1 MFDYICG
8 LIADR
13 GAQVRITEGTVCDI
27 HRISVEGIYPCGGR
41 YTTILYRRK
50 LLGGHVLP
58 HPSLIRVR
66 LIDLLD
72 WVNSLSPQSQREP
85 YEAAV
90 FHYRLTEIHPFN
102 GANGR
107 VARQLMAL
115 FLMKRGYD
123 PLLIRELFRFTRTHK
138 KLYIETLQCGELQG
152 EPVLFLLFIVYGLL
166 HAVKRVAKTRNIKLP
181 QLALIVRRGKRELR
195 DGMRT
200 LAAIPKFSS
209 AANSLLRLR

>member
-1 MFDYICG
+1 M
-8 LIADR
+8 
-13 GAQVRITEGTVCDI
+13 RITEGTVCDI

-66 LIDLLD
+66 LIDLLG
-72 WVNSLSPQSQREP
+72 WVNSLSPQSQRESH
-85 YEAAV
+85 EAAIL
-90 FHYRLTEIHPFN
+90 HYKLTEIHPFN

-123 PLLIRELFRFTRTHK
+123 PLLIRELFRFIRTHRN
-138 KLYIETLQCGELQG
+138 LYIETLQCGELQG
-152 EPVLFLLFIVYGLL
+152 EPFLFLSFMVYGLL
-166 HAVKRVAKTRNIKLP
+166 HALKRVTKARNIKLP
-181 QLALIVRRGKRELR
+181 QLASIIRRGKSELR

-200 LAAIPKFSS
+200 LAAIPQFSS
-209 AANSLLRLR
+209 TASSLLRLR